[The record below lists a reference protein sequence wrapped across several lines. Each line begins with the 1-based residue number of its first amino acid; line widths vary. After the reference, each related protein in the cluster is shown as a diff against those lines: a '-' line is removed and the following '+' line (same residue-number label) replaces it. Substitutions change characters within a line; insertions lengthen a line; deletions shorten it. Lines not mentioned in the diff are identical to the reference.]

1 MKKTSSPVLD
11 VSRLRLD
18 FPILARKVHGKP
30 LVYLDNAATTQKPMS
45 VIMAMTAAY
54 ERTNANVHRGV
65 HTLSQEATSLMEDAR
80 KKVAAFIGAPDPAT
94 VVFTRNATESINL
107 VAYAWARKHLKPGD
121 EILLS
126 EMEHHS
132 NLVPWQ
138 MAAQATGAV
147 LRFIPVTGWEGYL
160 DLSRLSD
167 LLTPK
172 TKLLAITQMSNVLGT
187 LNPVEELA
195 QKAHAVGAKVLVD
208 GAQSVPH
215 LPVDVKKLGADF
227 LAFSAHKMLGPTGLG
242 VFWAPRELLESMDPF
257 LGGGDMISQV
267 WPDHSTWNE
276 LPYKFEAGTPNITGA
291 IAFGAAIDYLTALG
305 MDRVRAHEIELTRY
319 ALGALKDRFPNIVL
333 HGPPNPE
340 HRGGVVSFEIPGVHP
355 HDIGTLLDREGVA
368 IRAGHHCCQV
378 LMKKFGVAGTARA
391 SFYLYT
397 TREEVDAF
405 VRSLEAVEKI
415 FHPVG
420 R

>member
-1 MKKTSSPVLD
+1 
-11 VSRLRLD
+11 
-18 FPILARKVHGKP
+18 
-30 LVYLDNAATTQKPMS
+30 VYLDNAATTQKPMS

-80 KKVAAFIGAPDPAT
+80 KKVADFIGADDPAT

-107 VAYAWARKHLKPGD
+107 VAYAWARKNLKPGD
-121 EILLS
+121 EILVT

-147 LRFIPVTGWEGYL
+147 LRFIPVTGWDGFL

-167 LLTPK
+167 LLTSK
-172 TKLLAITQMSNVLGT
+172 TKLLAVTQMSNVLGT

-195 QKAHAVGAKVLVD
+195 KKAHAVGAKVLVD
-208 GAQSVPH
+208 GAQSTPH
-215 LPVDVKKLGADF
+215 LAIDVKTLGADF
-227 LAFSAHKMLGPTGLG
+227 FAFSAHKMLGPTGLG

-267 WPDHSTWNE
+267 WPDHATWNE

-291 IAFGAAIDYLTALG
+291 IAFGAAIDYLKAVG
-305 MDRVRAHEIELTRY
+305 MGRIRAHEIELTGY
-319 ALGALKDRFPNIVL
+319 ALKTLKDRFPKIVL
-333 HGPPNPE
+333 HGPSDP
-340 HRGGVVSFEIPGVHP
+340 HQRGGVVSFEIPGVHP

-378 LMKKFGVAGTARA
+378 LMKKFGVSGTARA
-391 SFYLYT
+391 SFYLYN
-397 TREEVDAF
+397 TRDEVDAF
-405 VRSLEAVEKI
+405 VRSLESVEKI
-415 FHPVG
+415 FKSVAL
-420 R
+420 